1 MAHEHPPLNQSI
13 YLPYWHFSIL
23 YTYILQEK
31 SHFNACI
38 PCIYKITVKSLL
50 TLKQKHLANS
60 QKQKNTVILY
70 ALFTKDMSSEPLK
83 IDIEKVVKEKAPKY
97 AKKIPGFLFR
107 YLERTIHQ
115 DEINYILK
123 TYKDSTGV
131 KFADDLLSYMNV
143 HINVI
148 GKENIPPEGR
158 FIFAS
163 NHPLGALD
171 GVALIRFFGHFYSG
185 KIKFLVNDLL
195 MHIKPLAPVFLP
207 INKYG
212 SQAKESSLQIN
223 NAYESDEQMLIFPAG
238 LCSRLQHGKIK
249 DLEWKKTFIAKAVQS
264 QRDIIPIYFEGRNST
279 FFYRFAQIRKCI
291 GLKFNIELIYLP
303 DEMFNSKNKTFD
315 IYIGKPIPW
324 QTFDKSKS
332 LQEWAQIVKEKVYQI
347 KKNQ

>member
-1 MAHEHPPLNQSI
+1 MA
-13 YLPYWHFSIL
+13 
-23 YTYILQEK
+23 
-31 SHFNACI
+31 
-38 PCIYKITVKSLL
+38 
-50 TLKQKHLANS
+50 LAIIRNDSAIRLSNKNIS
-60 QKQKNTVILY
+60 QTHKNKKNTVILY
-70 ALFTKDMSSEPLK
+70 ALFTNDMSSEPLK

-185 KIKFLVNDLL
+185 LYRVCLS
-195 MHIKPLAPVFLP
+195 M
-207 INKYG
+207 
-212 SQAKESSLQIN
+212 
-223 NAYESDEQMLIFPAG
+223 AG
-238 LCSRLQHGKIK
+238 LPPANWPGNCPRIPVCSSRSASMWHWPTISSREQICSGGFRLWSGSFHAGRFCSCPVPAWSRR
-249 DLEWKKTFIAKAVQS
+249 WKQCRM
-264 QRDIIPIYFEGRNST
+264 QRMAITSCGAPMSACVTDSRRMTI
-279 FFYRFAQIRKCI
+279 QKC
-291 GLKFNIELIYLP
+291 
-303 DEMFNSKNKTFD
+303 
-315 IYIGKPIPW
+315 
-324 QTFDKSKS
+324 
-332 LQEWAQIVKEKVYQI
+332 
-347 KKNQ
+347 

>member
-1 MAHEHPPLNQSI
+1 MA
-13 YLPYWHFSIL
+13 
-23 YTYILQEK
+23 
-31 SHFNACI
+31 
-38 PCIYKITVKSLL
+38 
-50 TLKQKHLANS
+50 LAIIRNDSAIRLSNKNIS
-60 QKQKNTVILY
+60 QTHKNKKNTVILY

-223 NAYESDEQMLIFPAG
+223 NAYESDEHPSRQNAPVRPVRQSPAP
-238 LCSRLQHGKIK
+238 
-249 DLEWKKTFIAKAVQS
+249 AKC
-264 QRDIIPIYFEGRNST
+264 
-279 FFYRFAQIRKCI
+279 AQ
-291 GLKFNIELIYLP
+291 
-303 DEMFNSKNKTFD
+303 
-315 IYIGKPIPW
+315 
-324 QTFDKSKS
+324 
-332 LQEWAQIVKEKVYQI
+332 
-347 KKNQ
+347 

>member
-1 MAHEHPPLNQSI
+1 MA
-13 YLPYWHFSIL
+13 
-23 YTYILQEK
+23 
-31 SHFNACI
+31 
-38 PCIYKITVKSLL
+38 
-50 TLKQKHLANS
+50 LAIIRNDSAIRLSNKNIS
-60 QKQKNTVILY
+60 QTHKNKKNTVILY
-70 ALFTKDMSSEPLK
+70 ALFTNDMSSEPLK

-249 DLEWKKTFIAKAVQS
+249 DLEWKKHLSPRPFNLNETSFPSTSK
-264 QRDIIPIYFEGRNST
+264 DEIPLFLSICANT
-279 FFYRFAQIRKCI
+279 
-291 GLKFNIELIYLP
+291 
-303 DEMFNSKNKTFD
+303 
-315 IYIGKPIPW
+315 
-324 QTFDKSKS
+324 
-332 LQEWAQIVKEKVYQI
+332 
-347 KKNQ
+347 